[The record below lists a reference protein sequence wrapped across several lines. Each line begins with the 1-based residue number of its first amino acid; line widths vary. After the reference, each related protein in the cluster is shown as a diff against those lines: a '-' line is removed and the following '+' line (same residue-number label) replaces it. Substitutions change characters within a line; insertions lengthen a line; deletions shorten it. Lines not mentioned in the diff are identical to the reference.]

1 MMRLGKVWLSVG
13 VCSKRGRAGIGAVG
27 RGSCA
32 LSGCL
37 FDIPLPLASHL
48 APTKAQEV
56 EVSLIKT
63 HCHKEVFTE
72 T

>member
-1 MMRLGKVWLSVG
+1 MWSESDGECRE
-13 VCSKRGRAGIGAVG
+13 RGRAGSGAVG

-63 HCHKEVFTE
+63 RRHKDVFTE